1 MRKILIH
8 LGDHT
13 SDEAQPLT
21 LFLARMTVDRNG
33 TPKPKS
39 LRQLPTSLK
48 QLTITNVATNNQQ
61 TIAKPDSATFML
73 LPLGIRQKI
82 FDILFGEPRKEAG
95 FSTSLTCSGSDFT
108 CVDCSQ
114 SSGIACDVHAHELQI
129 CIPQDIEQPLSQFS
143 GISTLCQCSLEP
155 QASIPPTLSC
165 TDCSRQHR
173 ICPCLRPSFEECS
186 QSPIP

>member
-1 MRKILIH
+1 MDAMRKILIH

-73 LPLGIRQKI
+73 LPLEIRQKI
-82 FDILFGEPRKEAG
+82 FDILFGELRKEAG
-95 FSTSLTCSGSDFT
+95 FSTSLTCSGSNFT

-114 SSGIACDVHAHELQI
+114 SSGLACDVHAHELHI
-129 CIPQDIEQPLSQFS
+129 CIPEDIEQLFVSVQWYLDALPVFARA
-143 GISTLCQCSLEP
+143 T
-155 QASIPPTLSC
+155 SIDTTYFTVFRLLTTTSN
-165 TDCSRQHR
+165 
-173 ICPCLRPSFEECS
+173 
-186 QSPIP
+186 